1 MDSKWHGLCEGIAT
15 IGTGPKDVKETLNI
29 KVFFSVNIGKSTIL
43 GQNTGFVILFKTG
56 SSLVITFLIST
67 NIKLTLFVLI

>member
-29 KVFFSVNIGKSTIL
+29 KVFFFRKDMKKY
-43 GQNTGFVILFKTG
+43 NTWTKHGICNPF
-56 SSLVITFLIST
+56 
-67 NIKLTLFVLI
+67 